1 MTASATR
8 AEFVDMRVHRDR
20 ASEPAAHA
28 RVVLS
33 RLPRGATPLA
43 GGTLSLKFVLDG
55 QERYRIDGRSYR
67 VESGQLLI
75 VDAQRP
81 GEVSL
86 PRAATGLCLYLPQLA
101 HLAPGAAELLLDGP
115 VTLAAAR
122 HPLGAFLGAAAR
134 RLARQPEAGGQLADR
149 IARRAASRLAQLI
162 VDNDPRLGRLD
173 AIRASTRR
181 ELLRRVE
188 IARAWLHA
196 HPDRP
201 VTLGELAAQAGT
213 SPFHLARAFAAVYGE
228 PPATYHRN
236 LRLDAVARELRR
248 GAITPADAALRLGFA
263 DQAGFTRAF
272 KRRHGVTPG
281 ALARSPA

>member
-1 MTASATR
+1 MTPSALS
-8 AEFVDMRVHRDR
+8 AEFVDMQVHRDR
-20 ASEPAAHA
+20 VPEPATHA

-33 RLPRGATPLA
+33 RLPRGATPLP
-43 GGTLSLKFVLDG
+43 GGALSLKFVLDG
-55 QERYRIDGRSYR
+55 EERYSIDGRTYR
-67 VESGQLLI
+67 LESGQLLI
-75 VDAQRP
+75 VDARRP
-81 GEVSL
+81 GEVTL
-86 PRAATGLCLYLPQLA
+86 PGAATGLCLYLPQLA
-101 HLAPGAAELLLDGP
+101 HMAPGTAELILDGP

-134 RLARQPEAGGQLADR
+134 RLAREPEAGGELADR
-149 IARRAASRLAQLI
+149 IARRAMTRLSQLI
-162 VDNDPRLGRLD
+162 ANHDPRLGRLD
-173 AIRASTRR
+173 AIRPATRR

-201 VTLGELAAQAGT
+201 VPLGEVAAQAGT

-248 GAITPADAALRLGFA
+248 GTVTPAEAAHRLGFA

-281 ALARSPA
+281 ALARSVS